1 MLRSQLVTFY
11 HPDASTAVL
20 KRRPAF
26 LVYSEILKE
35 LSGRQLG
42 KTRLARICNIPL
54 DRFDYYVGPL
64 ADKGLVRN
72 EISEGHEV
80 FRITEEGMKLLY
92 DLESVLR
99 RLSP

>member
-1 MLRSQLVTFY
+1 MTTSCELLFPV
-11 HPDASTAVL
+11 HADAVRL

-26 LVYSEILKE
+26 LVYGEILKE
-35 LSGRQLG
+35 LSGRELG

-54 DRFDYYVGPL
+54 DRFDHYVGPL
-64 ADKGLVRN
+64 TSKGLVRS

-92 DLESVLR
+92 DLESILA

>member
-1 MLRSQLVTFY
+1 MTTCCELLSPIHADSLR
-11 HPDASTAVL
+11 L

-26 LVYSEILKE
+26 LVYGEILKE
-35 LSGRQLG
+35 LSGGQLG

-64 ADKGLVRN
+64 LNKSLVRS
-72 EISEGHEV
+72 EISEGHEI
-80 FRITEEGMKLLY
+80 FLITQEGMKLLY
-92 DLESVLR
+92 DLESILR